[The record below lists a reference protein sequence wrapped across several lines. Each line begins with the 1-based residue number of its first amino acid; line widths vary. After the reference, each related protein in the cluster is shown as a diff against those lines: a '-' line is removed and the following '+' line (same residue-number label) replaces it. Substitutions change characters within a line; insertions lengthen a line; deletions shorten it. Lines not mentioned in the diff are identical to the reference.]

1 MFMNASNASVVP
13 RFSCSVGISVLVL
26 YRKPA
31 HSVHTCR
38 CTIMGNTAVME
49 ALSPDEV
56 AVLCCVS
63 FKRLHYGIDH
73 ALVRLNAEYGVSSEK
88 RLAINAL
95 YMCMEYSGLVF
106 VYVGVCGLRHCFILK
121 CLFGHRV
128 LSA

>member
-1 MFMNASNASVVP
+1 
-13 RFSCSVGISVLVL
+13 
-26 YRKPA
+26 
-31 HSVHTCR
+31 
-38 CTIMGNTAVME
+38 ME

-56 AVLCCVS
+56 AVLCCMS

-95 YMCMEYSGLVF
+95 YMCMEYSVLVF

-121 CLFGHRV
+121 CLFGHRM
-128 LSA
+128 LSAYQDCTLPLWGYRIIPLSALIRVLVI